1 VLIAM
6 KTGFLTALSILTA
19 GLLLISV
26 SAFAHH
32 GTFVSYDS
40 EHPVTMKA
48 TMTEFHFTNPHMQLY
63 FDVTDDKGNVTHWS
77 AEGPDPAVWVQG
89 GWGKK
94 RSEAALAPG
103 TKITITLG
111 PARNG
116 KPVGSGTKI
125 VLENGEIVGPA
136 AAGRGGAPAEPAGA
150 P

>member
-6 KTGFLTALSILTA
+6 KTRFLRVLLMLLSINVAT
-19 GLLLISV
+19 
-26 SAFAHH
+26 FAHH

-40 EHPVTMKA
+40 EHPITMKA

-136 AAGRGGAPAEPAGA
+136 GGGRGGAPAEPTDAK
-150 P
+150 

>member
-6 KTGFLTALSILTA
+6 KTRFLTALSIVTA

-136 AAGRGGAPAEPAGA
+136 AAGRGGAPLAPAGA